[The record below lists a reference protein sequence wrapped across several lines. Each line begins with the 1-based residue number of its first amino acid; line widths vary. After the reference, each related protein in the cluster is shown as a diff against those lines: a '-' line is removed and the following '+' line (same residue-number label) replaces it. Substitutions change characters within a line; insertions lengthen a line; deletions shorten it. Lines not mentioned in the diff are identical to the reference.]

1 MSLDYSILKVLGL
14 CTNSSSSINQSIR
27 IITLT
32 LALTIITTR
41 LIIAPTPLNT
51 HHLIIPFLL
60 FHPQA
65 ITTIHN
71 TRLPTL

>member
-1 MSLDYSILKVLGL
+1 MYKFILI
-14 CTNSSSSINQSIR
+14 NQSINQSIR

-51 HHLIIPFLL
+51 HHLIIILL

-71 TRLPTL
+71 TRPPTL